1 MRLGDWRLE
10 PPREPD
16 EAGVC
21 SGCGEA
27 ILADEE
33 RLVFES
39 GKMIHAH
46 ADCKV
51 RFVDRMLGLG

>member
-1 MRLGDWRLE
+1 MRLGDWRLD
-10 PPREPD
+10 PPREPA

-46 ADCKV
+46 TDCKV
-51 RFVDRMLGLG
+51 RLVDRMLGLV

>member
-1 MRLGDWRLE
+1 MRLGDLRLN
-10 PPREPD
+10 PPREPR
-16 EAGVC
+16 EAGMC

-39 GKMIHAH
+39 GRMIHAH
-46 ADCKV
+46 PDCKL
-51 RFVDRMLGLG
+51 RFVDRMLGCG